1 MSVAPCVPLPKLKHI
16 SRKSSSSNCSRAA
29 AALTAA
35 AQQQQR
41 SSSSSSSAA
50 AEVDTEGIWIRP
62 CRQQRRRH
70 SLRRETLGLR
80 GFFVKLSMKRILTV
94 LSRRAIHEQ
103 CLLARRLLQQ
113 QQKREALELQRHE
126 TERQLLLLQQKIRLQ
141 QQQQQQGSSTSLACL
156 AWQQQLEEAKAR
168 HEELL
173 LQLQPLRLE
182 TQQLLA
188 PDWRFERRSSD
199 LPGPV
204 SWRRERIPA
213 LRNKQKVFRF

>member
-1 MSVAPCVPLPKLKHI
+1 MIP
-16 SRKSSSSNCSRAA
+16 
-29 AALTAA
+29 
-35 AQQQQR
+35 
-41 SSSSSSSAA
+41 
-50 AEVDTEGIWIRP
+50 
-62 CRQQRRRH
+62 
-70 SLRRETLGLR
+70 GLR
-80 GFFVKLSMKRILTV
+80 VKLSMKRILTV

-141 QQQQQQGSSTSLACL
+141 QQQQQQQGSTTSLACL

-182 TQQLLA
+182 TQQLLS

-213 LRNKQKVFRF
+213 LRNRQKMFRF